1 MAGRPAIYKIDEA
14 TIAKITYERL
24 LGHSWIRI
32 AYSIGLPNQQ
42 LSRWRK
48 NSGYVD
54 PLRSVGD
61 EELSHIIRDYMNEH
75 SNIGK
80 VFLEGHLRGESLY
93 VPFSQLNRV
102 VKLVDAE
109 GLTHR
114 KTGPRLKRREYNVVR
129 PHHLWH
135 IDGHHA
141 LDRWGLVT
149 HGAIDGASRVV
160 LYLHCADNNLPA
172 TPLGQFVIACNTYQ
186 IPRCVR

>member
-1 MAGRPAIYKIDEA
+1 MAGRPALYNIYEE
-14 TIAKITYERL
+14 TITTERL
-24 LGHSWIRI
+24 RGYSWILI
-32 AYSIGLPNQQ
+32 ANKIGVPNQQ
-42 LSRWRK
+42 LYRWRK
-48 NSGYVD
+48 NNGYVD

-61 EELSHIIRDYMNEH
+61 DELSQIIRDYLNEH
-75 SNIGK
+75 PFIGRI
-80 VFLEGHLRGESLY
+80 FLAGHLLSEKLF
-93 VPFSQLNRV
+93 VPLTQLRRV
-102 VKLVDAE
+102 TELVDPE

-114 KTGPRLKRREYNVVR
+114 KTGQRLKRREYNIVR

-172 TPLGQFVIACNTYQ
+172 TPLEQFVIACHTYQ